1 MVVEVTLITLSLSH
15 NDVALHPQ
23 NIQLLLKALRIG
35 FLALLLG
42 LLFGW
47 RGPVFGRDKR
57 DEESTPL
64 LADTQNATQNTQD
77 SAANPKYGST
87 TTTSTGGTS
96 SSDNVDLDSEAQ
108 ALKEDDKFQ
117 HIEKRLKD
125 DGNWWTYARG
135 FFVSRAVCG

>member
-1 MVVEVTLITLSLSH
+1 MEVTLITLSLSY
-15 NDVALHPQ
+15 NGAALRPKH
-23 NIQLLLKALRIG
+23 IQLPLKALRVG

-47 RGPVFGRDKR
+47 RGPVFGRDKH

-64 LADTQNATQNTQD
+64 LADTQNATQSTQD

-87 TTTSTGGTS
+87 TSTSTGATS

-108 ALKEDDKFQ
+108 ALKEEDDKFR
-117 HIEKRLKD
+117 HVEKRLKD
-125 DGNWWTYARG
+125 GGNWWTYARG